1 HVPMILGPDGEKLS
15 KRHGAV
21 SVMEYDKA
29 GYLPDAMVNYLA
41 RLGWSHGNDEIFTRE
56 QLVEWFDTRNLSK
69 SPAQWDPKKLNWVNA
84 HYIKQSSD
92 ADLAARVA
100 PRILERGG
108 DPQAVDLAD
117 VMSLLKARAE
127 TLNELAEG
135 AMLFCGP
142 YTPADPAL
150 MAEHVDDAART
161 LLADFAA
168 QARALPEW
176 NAEGI
181 DALIKALLATHGV
194 KMPKLG
200 IPLRLVVTGQKQ
212 TPSI

>member
-1 HVPMILGPDGEKLS
+1 
-15 KRHGAV
+15 
-21 SVMEYDKA
+21 
-29 GYLPDAMVNYLA
+29 
-41 RLGWSHGNDEIFTRE
+41 
-56 QLVEWFDTRNLSK
+56 
-69 SPAQWDPKKLNWVNA
+69 
-84 HYIKQSSD
+84 
-92 ADLAARVA
+92 
-100 PRILERGG
+100 
-108 DPQAVDLAD
+108 
-117 VMSLLKARAE
+117 
-127 TLNELAEG
+127 
-135 AMLFCGP
+135 MLFCGP

-150 MAEHVDDAART
+150 MAEHVDDTART

-212 TPSI
+212 TPSIGHVLAILGRDLVLERLSGY